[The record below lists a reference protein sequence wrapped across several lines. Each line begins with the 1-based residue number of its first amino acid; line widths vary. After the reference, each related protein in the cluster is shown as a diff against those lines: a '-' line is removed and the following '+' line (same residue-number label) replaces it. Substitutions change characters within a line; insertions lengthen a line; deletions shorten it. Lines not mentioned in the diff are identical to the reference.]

1 MNTKKR
7 DIIMYVDGQLINNEK
22 SAYNNYLIIDLV
34 NAVWSLS
41 MATKEVEGLELITEK
56 LIELL
61 DIIDKT
67 IPQEN
72 AS

>member
-1 MNTKKR
+1 
-7 DIIMYVDGQLINNEK
+7 MYVDGQLINNEK